1 MEILP
6 VLALNNTEVGNDIG
20 VHLSSN
26 VVKDTCSYFKL
37 KDIFKASIKE
47 LKKAMNIQDTL
58 SHALISKIFLKEHR
72 VNDYKQIKC
81 DDHMLKD
88 KDIKI
93 KIKIQDHKHAKET
106 TKELPRIQGYKIQ
119 YVIRNEAISARTTS

>member
-1 MEILP
+1 MEILS

-58 SHALISKIFLKEHR
+58 PHALINKIFLKEHR
-72 VNDYKQIKC
+72 VNDYKQIK
-81 DDHMLKD
+81 LK
-88 KDIKI
+88 I
-93 KIKIQDHKHAKET
+93 
-106 TKELPRIQGYKIQ
+106 
-119 YVIRNEAISARTTS
+119 YVEGDC